1 MVRVAVEQ
9 FLYMM
14 DEAFEKHGEHSLLR
28 SLGSLRQ
35 DDWLSVP
42 LGGHRFPRQIIGH
55 VGACKYVYDNQ
66 AFGDGLMT
74 WADRAGGLGCS
85 IEALQSGPDL
95 TEREPAMP
103 AVIEWLGVGHR
114 LLREHVAAL
123 DDADLLRPRRRPEG
137 GMKETRWLIGVMIEH
152 DLYHA
157 GEINHLRALRHGND
171 RWAWETG

>member
-28 SLGSLRQ
+28 NLGSLRP

-42 LGGHRFPRQIIGH
+42 PGGHRFPRQIIGH

>member
-28 SLGSLRQ
+28 NLGSLRP

-42 LGGHRFPRQIIGH
+42 PGGHRFPRQIIGH

-74 WADRAGGLGCS
+74 WADPAGGLGCS
-85 IEALQSGPDL
+85 IEELQSGPDL
-95 TEREPAMP
+95 AEREPAMP
-103 AVIEWLGVGHR
+103 AVIDWLGAGHR
-114 LLREHVAAL
+114 LIREHVALL
-123 DDADLLRPRRRPEG
+123 DDTELLKPRRRPEG
-137 GMKETRWLIGVMIEH
+137 EMKETRWLIGVMIEH